1 MVSLKHYSNI
11 FAIVLLAIA
20 SGQIFFRFAYI
31 YTDNPTAYLIVYL
44 LILSAGVL
52 VVNFAANKLKL
63 SGSLKQGIIS
73 GYIIFII
80 AAVVLFILYTGDG
93 EPHLYLLNYYF
104 VIGILFTALFFIASE
119 WLDGE
124 KIDFM
129 TITIAVI
136 LGALL
141 LMANAFIIPTII
153 FVLYLFRNSLKMLFL
168 FGTLAAVSF
177 ILLDYFLVEE
187 SSSFLS
193 LSGAPLTTIPL
204 IWKIAIIL
212 ISIYVGWAVSSLTE
226 VFISGAFFL
235 MLMSIISIVLLL
247 QNSDFYQAVLIG
259 EPFIVVIIP
268 MALFSLSDYKVD
280 RFLGRVMPVGK

>member
-1 MVSLKHYSNI
+1 MFSLKHYSNI
-11 FAIVLLAIA
+11 FALVLLSIA

-31 YTDNPTAYLIVYL
+31 YTENPIGYLIVYL

-63 SGSLKQGIIS
+63 SEHSKQAIIS
-73 GYIIFII
+73 GYIIIVL
-80 AAVVLFILYTGDG
+80 AAVVLFILYAGDG

-104 VIGILFTALFFIASE
+104 VIGILFTSLFFIASE
-119 WLDGE
+119 WLDSE
-124 KIDFM
+124 KVDFM
-129 TITIAVI
+129 TIIIAVI

-153 FVLYLFRNSLKMLFL
+153 FILYFFRNNLKILFL
-168 FGTLAAVSF
+168 FGALATVSF
-177 ILLDYFLVEE
+177 ISLDYFLVEE
-187 SSSFLS
+187 SGSFLS

-212 ISIYVGWAVSSLTE
+212 ISIYIGWAVSSLSE
-226 VFISGAFFL
+226 AYVSGAFL
-235 MLMSIISIVLLL
+235 LLLMSAISIVLLL

-268 MALFSLSDYKVD
+268 MVLFSLSDYKVD
-280 RFLGRVMPVGK
+280 RFLGRVMPISK